1 MLLLPVSLTEYRLLS
16 ETDIK
21 KLKRKQSILK
31 EPEMR
36 VHFGFFLF
44 MKAMLQRPGLLEI
57 LANAVI
63 KTVYEAIYVLI
74 DLPHLSRLL
83 LLKPYRLH
91 APLSSQSLQY

>member
-1 MLLLPVSLTEYRLLS
+1 MINGISHQHVLS
-16 ETDIK
+16 YN
-21 KLKRKQSILK
+21 S
-31 EPEMR
+31 
-36 VHFGFFLF
+36 LF
-44 MKAMLQRPGLLEI
+44 MKAMLQRPGLLET

-91 APLSSQSLQY
+91 ASLSSQSLRY